1 LAAETGEHPLL
12 HLQTAAAG
20 RELHTAG
27 DMAAVLDWRLP
38 EPAPTDP
45 GPLPWLPG
53 IPEALHDHPVWGEY
67 LAKRAGLIA
76 DLAAHI
82 RGDASERSTPPV
94 WATPGAR
101 PSAALVGEVDVWRA
115 ANGIDPKDHRPTGAG
130 QVPTASALWQHHLD
144 RSVADCS
151 DDLSRLDVRAHQAAS
166 RDRRHENQQRVP
178 RPPATRPTPPPG
190 AGR

>member
-1 LAAETGEHPLL
+1 MADAAEHICSLWRPRPVEHPLL

-67 LAKRAGLIA
+67 LATRSELVIGLA
-76 DLAAHI
+76 TQVRRHATQD
-82 RGDASERSTPPV
+82 GDA
-94 WATPGAR
+94 AG
-101 PSAALVGEVDVWRA
+101 VG
-115 ANGIDPKDHRPTGAG
+115 
-130 QVPTASALWQHHLD
+130 TAWQ
-144 RSVADCS
+144 
-151 DDLSRLDVRAHQAAS
+151 
-166 RDRRHENQQRVP
+166 
-178 RPPATRPTPPPG
+178 PPARGPPW
-190 AGR
+190 